1 LNNQLTSNESQ
12 HPIKQIAL
20 VSIAFLLVSLLAIS
34 VLGQLQ
40 VTDPYIKTVLSLN
53 GDRIQGKAIFLINCA
68 GCHTAPKNQDRASQ
82 IGPNLH
88 DVSQRKSEIG
98 LIQQVTSGKTPP
110 MPQFQ
115 PNPQEMADLLSYLK
129 EI

>member
-1 LNNQLTSNESQ
+1 MDNQLTSNEVQ
-12 HPIKQIAL
+12 HLIKQIAL
-20 VSIAFLLVSLLAIS
+20 VSVAFLLVSLLAITG
-34 VLGQLQ
+34 LRQLQ

-68 GCHTAPKNQDRASQ
+68 GCHATPKNDLMRSQ

-88 DVSQRKSEIG
+88 RVSQRKSKIG
-98 LIQQVTSGKTPP
+98 LIEQVTSGKTPP

-129 EI
+129 EL

>member
-1 LNNQLTSNESQ
+1 LDNQLTSNESQ
-12 HPIKQIAL
+12 HLIKQIL
-20 VSIAFLLVSLLAIS
+20 VVSVAFLLISLLAVS
-34 VLGQLQ
+34 SFSQLQ

-68 GCHTAPKNQDRASQ
+68 GCHTAPKNKFMRSQ
-82 IGPNLH
+82 VGPNLH
-88 DVSQRKSEIG
+88 NVSQRKSEIG